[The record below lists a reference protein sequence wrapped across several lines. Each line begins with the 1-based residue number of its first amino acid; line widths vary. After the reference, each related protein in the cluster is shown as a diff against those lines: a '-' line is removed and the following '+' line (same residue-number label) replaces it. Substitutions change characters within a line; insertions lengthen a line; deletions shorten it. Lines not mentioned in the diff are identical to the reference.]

1 MKIEGL
7 KLLAFTRIDSPV
19 VSRVAAQRDDAASK
33 ERSVTRQPASSGRE
47 TKPTS
52 TAACPTENPSTPA
65 AGASE
70 IAEEGE
76 DKDDEGGIGEAVR
89 RGERSR
95 EDFFSSTRTDAAA
108 APGAKVSACGH
119 I

>member
-19 VSRVAAQRDDAASK
+19 VSRVTAQREEAASK
-33 ERSVTRQPASSGRE
+33 ERNVTRQPASSGRE
-47 TKPTS
+47 TKPS
-52 TAACPTENPSTPA
+52 SNAACPTEKPSTPA
-65 AGASE
+65 EGASE

-76 DKDDEGGIGEAVR
+76 DKDVEGGAGEALR

-95 EDFFSSTRTDAAA
+95 EGFFSSTRTDAAA
-108 APGAKVSACGH
+108 APGAKASACGD